1 MFRAASL
8 AALSLLVALVVGC
21 GGGAASG
28 DADPASAVPANA
40 LLYAEVAIQPEGDLR
55 EDALDAVGKV
65 LNTEDPEGK
74 LREYLDK
81 AFAESGDA
89 DLDYDKDIKPWLG
102 ERAALFLGTRLDGD
116 GDPTGAAIVDVT
128 NGDDAMGSIR
138 RGAESEG
145 AKLEKRSHNGVD

>member
-55 EDALDAVGKV
+55 EDALDAVGEV

-74 LREYLDK
+74 LREYLD
-81 AFAESGDA
+81 
-89 DLDYDKDIKPWLG
+89 
-102 ERAALFLGTRLDGD
+102 
-116 GDPTGAAIVDVT
+116 
-128 NGDDAMGSIR
+128 
-138 RGAESEG
+138 
-145 AKLEKRSHNGVD
+145 